1 MWNLA
6 RHADRFDQ
14 AVARWMGRIGHP
26 AHRLT
31 LGAFFLWMGLLK
43 VFGHKTGSSLL
54 AQTVYLG
61 SPHTMVPVLGVWE
74 ALIGLFLIVRPMI
87 RVAILLLAIRVPATM
102 LALFVKYDICFD
114 DSVLVPTP
122 EGQYILKDMMLF
134 AAAMVVG
141 ADVRGH
147 AHEPRKG

>member
-1 MWNLA
+1 MRNLA
-6 RHADRFDQ
+6 THVDRFDR

-43 VFGHKTGSSLL
+43 IFGHTTGSSLL
-54 AQTVYLG
+54 AHTVYWG
-61 SPHTMVPVLGVWE
+61 SPEEVVKILGAWE
-74 ALIGLFLIVRPMI
+74 ALIGLFLIVRPMV
-87 RVAILLLAIRVPATM
+87 RVAILLLAIRLPATM
-102 LALFVKYDICFD
+102 LALFLKPDVCFD
-114 DSVLVPTP
+114 QIPFVPTP

-147 AHEPRKG
+147 AEQGH